1 MNPPSSPILTAIG
14 SYYSAKLAE
23 HGTTPRGVDWKDG
36 ESQRLRH
43 QQFLRL
49 LADDPQAGVVDLGC
63 GYGDFLAFL
72 RAAGHQGP
80 YAGYDVA
87 PAMIEAAR
95 HLHGPAAGHGFHVGA
110 LPAAPADYAVASGIF
125 NVMRGATLA
134 EWSDHVWRT
143 VDVLA
148 RAGQRGFGFNL
159 LSLSSDPNRRRDDLF
174 YADPAATLRTCLDRF
189 GRHVALLQDYGL
201 WEFTVL
207 VRHS

>member
-1 MNPPSSPILTAIG
+1 MTQPSPQILTAVS

-23 HGTTPRGVDWKDG
+23 HGAHPQGVDWKDG

-49 LADDPQAGVVDLGC
+49 LSVDPQASVADLGC
-63 GYGDFLAFL
+63 GYGDFLSFL
-72 RAAGHQGP
+72 RATGHQGT

-87 PAMIEAAR
+87 PAMVDAAR
-95 HLHGPAAGHGFHVGA
+95 QLHGPAAGHDFHTGA
-110 LPAAPADYAVASGIF
+110 MPSAPADYAVASGIF
-125 NVMRGATLA
+125 NVMRGATPA
-134 EWSDHVWRT
+134 EWTDHVWRT
-143 VDVLA
+143 VEVLA
-148 RAGQRGFGFNL
+148 RTGQRGFGFNL
-159 LSLSSDPNRRRDDLF
+159 LSLSSDPDKRREDLF

-207 VRHS
+207 VRHP